1 MDNRRTSNRTKVD
14 VLINRFLDGHP
25 FMCRMTDIS
34 STGLR
39 IVPLLGPSR
48 THQFMGLQF
57 QLPGVD
63 GVFTASGE
71 AVNGSHDGAGYGVRF
86 TSLAPE
92 RSSAIARFV
101 HERFAGG
108 N

>member
-1 MDNRRTSNRTKVD
+1 MDRRNSNRAKVD

-25 FMCRMTDIS
+25 YMCRMMDIS
-34 STGLR
+34 QTGLR
-39 IVPLLGPSR
+39 ILPLSGPR
-48 THQFMGLQF
+48 TAQKFMGLQF

-71 AVNGSHDGAGYGVRF
+71 AVDGAGGERGYGVRF
-86 TSLAPE
+86 TSLPAE
-92 RSSAIARFV
+92 CVSAIERFV
-101 HERFAGG
+101 GC

>member
-1 MDNRRTSNRTKVD
+1 MNRRNTPRAKVN

-25 FMCRMTDIS
+25 YMCRMTDIS

-39 IVPLLGPSR
+39 LIPLLEPKDAPR
-48 THQFMGLQF
+48 YMGLQF

-63 GVFTASGE
+63 AVLTASAE
-71 AVNGSHDGAGYGVRF
+71 AVEGAPGVAGTGVRF
-86 TSLAPE
+86 TNLPPACESLI
-92 RSSAIARFV
+92 RRFV
-101 HERFAGG
+101 EM